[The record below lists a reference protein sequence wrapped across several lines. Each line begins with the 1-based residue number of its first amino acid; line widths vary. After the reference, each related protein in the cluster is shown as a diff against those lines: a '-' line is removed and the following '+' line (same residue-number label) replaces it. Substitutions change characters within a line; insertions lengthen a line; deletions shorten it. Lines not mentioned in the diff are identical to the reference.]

1 MQEGHF
7 TQAVQ
12 LPPGQMENEIA
23 TLCVIVKKT
32 TQSTGCEQNL
42 CPLRR
47 REAGAVLPGNNGFEN
62 VHLLKCALS
71 RCPVKDD
78 ELLSVYSGF
87 CSSQSN
93 REISSPETSQG
104 ASGKLKF
111 RLSLSRAQADSRYR
125 A

>member
-1 MQEGHF
+1 MCLAREGHF

-23 TLCVIVKKT
+23 TLCVIAKKT
-32 TQSTGCEQNL
+32 TQSAGCEQNL
-42 CPLRR
+42 CPLRGR
-47 REAGAVLPGNNGFEN
+47 KAGIVLPGNNGFES

-87 CSSQSN
+87 GSFQSN
-93 REISSPETSQG
+93 RELSSPETAQG
-104 ASGKLKF
+104 S
-111 RLSLSRAQADSRYR
+111 
-125 A
+125 